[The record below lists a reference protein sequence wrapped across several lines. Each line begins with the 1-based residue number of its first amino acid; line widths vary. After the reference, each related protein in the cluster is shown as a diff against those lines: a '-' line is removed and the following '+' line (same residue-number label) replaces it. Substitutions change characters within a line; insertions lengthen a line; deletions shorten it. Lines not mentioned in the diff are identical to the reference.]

1 MRHAVC
7 SHGLVSPTLDRSTTT
22 DRRRPPCKRHNGLFG
37 LDCMT
42 PRPDR
47 RARQE
52 SQRDT
57 RRQRRYFKRSC
68 RYPRRKF
75 CRITT
80 TSGRAFCAENGDRR
94 APGTRDRRRH
104 NNRRKKTQLSCRST
118 PRPTLDPP
126 PILPSACTFHR
137 FRTRPTAR
145 PAHASTYNLA

>member
-1 MRHAVC
+1 MTALVPYQRHASNTIMLLFFDPPAPGPRPAHFCFTVTSYARTASGIPCFPCLDDSTSENLRHAVC
-7 SHGLVSPTLDRSTTT
+7 SRALVSSTLDRSTTT
-22 DRRRPPCKRHNGLFG
+22 DRPDTPCKRHNGLCG

-57 RRQRRYFKRSC
+57 REQRRYFKRSC

-80 TSGRAFCAENGDRR
+80 TSGRAFCFV
-94 APGTRDRRRH
+94 
-104 NNRRKKTQLSCRST
+104 LSY
-118 PRPTLDPP
+118 P
-126 PILPSACTFHR
+126 
-137 FRTRPTAR
+137 
-145 PAHASTYNLA
+145 